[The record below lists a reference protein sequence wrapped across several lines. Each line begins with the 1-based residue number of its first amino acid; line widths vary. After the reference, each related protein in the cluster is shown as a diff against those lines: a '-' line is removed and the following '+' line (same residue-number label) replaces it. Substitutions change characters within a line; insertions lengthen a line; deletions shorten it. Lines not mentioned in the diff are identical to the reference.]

1 MNKYEAIYKSNGY
14 KLPYYKPFN
23 GLLNDHEIMA
33 EFLSDPQRIID
44 TPCFR
49 QYRGKDGTIRS
60 VEEWINEMRLYE
72 FEPVRFVDKNTKEG
86 RSSRFNED
94 YDNCIP
100 AFNEIQAKAL
110 YLAHIATNL
119 TDTILAEPI
128 DDHFRKFLDRPVLKE
143 RWKVSEFDEFIP
155 SFYWTK
161 DQFDGGYFYTEDN
174 DGLAM
179 FYLDFFLKYGFE
191 RGLIP
196 EGTIPTEIARMGNI
210 YDYRIPFTVLL
221 GISSQQDEEND
232 DNWDEDE
239 DEDEDEYEDEQE
251 PEEHNPIARLF
262 MLLEDLE
269 DGKGL
274 RLLHKI
280 WEEIRYADLNDTE
293 TKRDLAYDCTWYG
306 LEYSLNGER
315 TNHYMMEYCI
325 SGNIVSKED
334 LSVLSESGLL
344 NMDSINMNYGLEDNI
359 TKEWRSYLEEWV
371 NRS

>member
-14 KLPYYKPFN
+14 KLPYYKPFK

-33 EFLSDPQRIID
+33 GFLSDPQRIID

-49 QYRGKDGTIRS
+49 QYRGKDGTTRS

-72 FEPVRFVDKNTKEG
+72 FEPVRFVDEDTKEEL
-86 RSSRFNED
+86 SSRFKED

-110 YLAHIATNL
+110 YLAHIATNT

-128 DDHFRKFLDRPVLKE
+128 DNHFRKFLDRPVLKE

-221 GISSQQDEEND
+221 GINSQQDEEND

-239 DEDEDEYEDEQE
+239 DEYEYEDEDEQE
-251 PEEHNPIARLF
+251 PEEHNPIARL
-262 MLLEDLE
+262 MMILENMDDCKNLDLLEDIWTNMQFRDLE
-269 DGKGL
+269 DKKERESL
-274 RLLHKI
+274 V
-280 WEEIRYADLNDTE
+280 
-293 TKRDLAYDCTWYG
+293 
-306 LEYSLNGER
+306 YSIKTALNGNL
-315 TNHYMMEYCI
+315 TNNYAMEYCI